1 LKGMA
6 SWKALELD
14 EVHAFWIKNFRKLH
28 GRIAKELQQCFTE
41 GKIPEWMVLGTTNL
55 VMYK

>member
-1 LKGMA
+1 MA